1 MIRTLKNNDYDPKG
15 FIFILSPF
23 MFDCKTNQMTSSC
36 LTVNID
42 TSITWPILYEN
53 INKNKEVFNGMLY
66 HDFSLLKIINIWEKD
81 VTDLLFQW
89 FLLPY
94 EINDKVYLLEI
105 MNYNSNDDIL
115 NTIFTSKDFNS
126 FELIFFTDIQNWSN
140 VVDKFK
146 KANLFIND
154 DSNQRHIFNPLHN
167 KMSKYL
173 NTLFGTDLTNNL
185 SYYDFED
192 KYWDK

>member
-15 FIFILSPF
+15 FIFILSNF

-36 LTVNID
+36 LNVNID

>member
-94 EINDKVYLLEI
+94 EINDKV
-105 MNYNSNDDIL
+105 S
-115 NTIFTSKDFNS
+115 S
-126 FELIFFTDIQNWSN
+126 F
-140 VVDKFK
+140 
-146 KANLFIND
+146 
-154 DSNQRHIFNPLHN
+154 
-167 KMSKYL
+167 
-173 NTLFGTDLTNNL
+173 FGTCLCIIFLFNKFEILCFVIFMLL
-185 SYYDFED
+185 S
-192 KYWDK
+192 